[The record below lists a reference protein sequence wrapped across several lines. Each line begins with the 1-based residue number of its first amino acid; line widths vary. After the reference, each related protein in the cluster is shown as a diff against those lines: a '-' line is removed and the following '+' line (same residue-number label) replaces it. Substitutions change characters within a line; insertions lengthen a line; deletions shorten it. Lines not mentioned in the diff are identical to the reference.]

1 VYTARWKGGENS
13 EKKRDPQIEEFK
25 LIISKRKKAALIW
38 GC

>member
-13 EKKRDPQIEEFK
+13 GKKRDPQIEEFK
-25 LIISKRKKAALIW
+25 LTSKRKKAALIW